1 MRFIDDMIVKAAKA
15 ILGGVMAVGT
25 GLVYIQ
31 FIFLMIVLAMAG
43 TTALAVAVAAAKAA
57 IFGG

>member
-31 FIFLMIVLAMAG
+31 FIFLRIVLAIAG
-43 TTALAVAVAAAKAA
+43 TTPLAVAVAAVKAA